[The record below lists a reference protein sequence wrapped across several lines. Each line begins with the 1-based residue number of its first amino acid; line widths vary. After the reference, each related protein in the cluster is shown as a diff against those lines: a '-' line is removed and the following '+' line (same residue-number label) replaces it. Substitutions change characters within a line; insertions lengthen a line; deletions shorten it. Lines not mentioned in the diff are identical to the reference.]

1 MTHPFRTRRLAL
13 FAATSALAAGAAL
26 VPTTAFAATPAAPHA
41 VLTDGG
47 NGDRSGD
54 STLLWTSP
62 SGDGRIKIGPDK
74 DRSDKDRSD
83 KHRPGKGSDGE
94 WKKGDKWGKKHPH
107 VPKSPQWQCI
117 TAPCGPPGTT
127 TEDGRTHPG

>member
-13 FAATSALAAGAAL
+13 FAATSALAAGAVL
-26 VPTTAFAATPAAPHA
+26 VPTGAFAATPAAAAPYTA
-41 VLTDGG
+41 PVDDGK
-47 NGDRSGD
+47 GDRGGD

-74 DRSDKDRSD
+74 DRSA
-83 KHRPGKGSDGE
+83 KHRPGKGSDDE

-107 VPKSPQWQCI
+107 VPKDPEWQCI
-117 TAPCGPPGTT
+117 AAPCGPPGTT
-127 TEDGRTHPG
+127 AEHGRTHPG

>member
-13 FAATSALAAGAAL
+13 FAATSALAAGAVL

-47 NGDRSGD
+47 SG
-54 STLLWTSP
+54 SR
-62 SGDGRIKIGPDK
+62 SGDGRIKIGPDE
-74 DRSDKDRSD
+74 DRSD
-83 KHRPGKGSDGE
+83 KHRQGKGSDGK

-107 VPKSPQWQCI
+107 VPKKPEWQCI

-127 TEDGRTHPG
+127 TTEDGRTHPG